1 MSKTNPRRPIY
12 LLLSSNVINCSSYKQ
27 VNPTNVYIIASYSAT
42 ANQSFVSILISMLG
56 AYVFV
61 SAKFILLLQFYSVY
75 QLASTSTHSAHTKN
89 QKQKRVYKLYIL
101 TRRMQAISFIYPY
114 VRNDRKGNDNTK
126 KTQYVTQSLRQ
137 HSARIIT
144 TQPNLICLLQTH
156 LDNCIE

>member
-1 MSKTNPRRPIY
+1 
-12 LLLSSNVINCSSYKQ
+12 
-27 VNPTNVYIIASYSAT
+27 
-42 ANQSFVSILISMLG
+42 
-56 AYVFV
+56 
-61 SAKFILLLQFYSVY
+61 
-75 QLASTSTHSAHTKN
+75 
-89 QKQKRVYKLYIL
+89 
-101 TRRMQAISFIYPY
+101 MQAISFIYPY